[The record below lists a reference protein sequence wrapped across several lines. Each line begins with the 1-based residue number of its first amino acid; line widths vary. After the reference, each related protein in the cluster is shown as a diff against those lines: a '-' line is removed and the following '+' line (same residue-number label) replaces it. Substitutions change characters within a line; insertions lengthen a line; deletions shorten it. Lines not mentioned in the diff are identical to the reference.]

1 MSRQPSYH
9 GICKIMSF
17 IDNDIPRKIDILF
30 NKVRSAFIV
39 CETGSFVKQGPAE
52 HAQSVIV

>member
-1 MSRQPSYH
+1 
-9 GICKIMSF
+9 MSF